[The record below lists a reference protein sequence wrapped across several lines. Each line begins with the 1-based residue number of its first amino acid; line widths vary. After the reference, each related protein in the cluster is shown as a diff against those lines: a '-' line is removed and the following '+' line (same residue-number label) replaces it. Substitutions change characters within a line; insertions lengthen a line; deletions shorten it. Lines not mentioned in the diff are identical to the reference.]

1 MSHTLVSHSPDLT
14 KLVEEGYDVEIR
26 DGNLLVHHVP
36 YVTATGTV
44 DFGILVSELTTN
56 GEATVRP
63 GTHEI
68 RFSGGVP
75 HDHQNQVVAIVNTQS
90 PHDFGNGLI
99 AVCSM
104 SGKRNGQMPVDY
116 YDKIVNYVGILST
129 FARNI
134 DPNVSHENYPV
145 RESSPDESVFRY
157 HDSASSRAGIS
168 AVSAKLKTGKVAI
181 VGLGGTGAYIL
192 DLIAKTSVEE
202 IHLFD
207 DDVVYAHN
215 AFRFPGAAALEE
227 LKGSPKKVQYLFE
240 KYDPIRRGIVA
251 HDQKMD
257 ASNIDEL
264 RDMAFVFI
272 AIDAGSA
279 KKVIVE
285 GLVSFQVPFIDC
297 GLGINRFENS
307 LTGQLRVTTVTS
319 ENNAHVASRISFG
332 DKNEDEYD
340 WNIQTADLNMMN
352 AVMAVIK
359 WKKLFGYYVDRKH
372 EFNSTY
378 TVISNKMISGEFVE

>member
-1 MSHTLVSHSPDLT
+1 
-14 KLVEEGYDVEIR
+14 
-26 DGNLLVHHVP
+26 
-36 YVTATGTV
+36 
-44 DFGILVSELTTN
+44 
-56 GEATVRP
+56 
-63 GTHEI
+63 
-68 RFSGGVP
+68 
-75 HDHQNQVVAIVNTQS
+75 
-90 PHDFGNGLI
+90 
-99 AVCSM
+99 
-104 SGKRNGQMPVDY
+104 
-116 YDKIVNYVGILST
+116 
-129 FARNI
+129 
-134 DPNVSHENYPV
+134 
-145 RESSPDESVFRY
+145 
-157 HDSASSRAGIS
+157 
-168 AVSAKLKTGKVAI
+168 
-181 VGLGGTGAYIL
+181 
-192 DLIAKTSVEE
+192 
-202 IHLFD
+202 
-207 DDVVYAHN
+207 
-215 AFRFPGAAALEE
+215 
-227 LKGSPKKVQYLFE
+227 
-240 KYDPIRRGIVA
+240 
-251 HDQKMD
+251 
-257 ASNIDEL
+257 
-264 RDMAFVFI
+264 MAFVFI